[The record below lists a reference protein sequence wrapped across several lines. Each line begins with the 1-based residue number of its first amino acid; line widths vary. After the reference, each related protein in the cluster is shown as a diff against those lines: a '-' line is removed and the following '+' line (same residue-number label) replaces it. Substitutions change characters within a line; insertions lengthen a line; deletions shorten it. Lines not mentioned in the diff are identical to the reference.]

1 MTDTKVLLVS
11 PSEYEVIRLALLN
24 LRVSNHSYVQ
34 SLKNKGG
41 ELRLVAEQRITTIDE
56 LLDKLVVQGA
66 RP

>member
-1 MTDTKVLLVS
+1 VTDTKVLLVS